1 MLIWKKRKIQTLNVY
16 HNRRHKVLVLRQ
28 VGGLGD
34 IFMHRMMFED
44 FKLQMPNC
52 HLTFACPPQYIEAV
66 KDHPFLDNIVD
77 CRTVNM
83 QDYGVVYNTSSA
95 CGTYELC
102 IAPRADL
109 HRSDIWANHCGL
121 ALNHHNMHINLS
133 PNIVKFGKQLLKQ
146 IQPSSAKP
154 KVVLCPVSAMK
165 CKDLLIDQIDGVNKW
180 LQSKDI
186 EVIGLHSKPVEALV
200 KLNIKNVCGL
210 SIQQWMG
217 VLNAADYVIS
227 VDTAS
232 FHYAGGINKPV
243 VGIFTFCDGKVY
255 SKYYPTSQLV
265 QKHRDDGNWPCGP
278 CYTVSSCPKCSD
290 PVKPCLSELTSKDI
304 INGLEKLFIRFPW
317 FEKK

>member
-133 PNIVKFGKQLLKQ
+133 PNIVQFGKQLLKQ
-146 IQPSSAKP
+146 IQPSSE
-154 KVVLCPVSAMK
+154 
-165 CKDLLIDQIDGVNKW
+165 ID
-180 LQSKDI
+180 
-186 EVIGLHSKPVEALV
+186 
-200 KLNIKNVCGL
+200 
-210 SIQQWMG
+210 
-217 VLNAADYVIS
+217 
-227 VDTAS
+227 
-232 FHYAGGINKPV
+232 
-243 VGIFTFCDGKVY
+243 
-255 SKYYPTSQLV
+255 
-265 QKHRDDGNWPCGP
+265 
-278 CYTVSSCPKCSD
+278 
-290 PVKPCLSELTSKDI
+290 
-304 INGLEKLFIRFPW
+304 
-317 FEKK
+317 